1 MAQMTTA
8 QTSVTG
14 SQDRV
19 VPITF
24 SIPASQ
30 ASGYL
35 TNGTLYPFGFNN
47 PTTATTF
54 QVPAGSRYQ
63 LVDIYVSGTPS
74 VDGQLVVQLNGITQ
88 GENLILSTVNAQV
101 SGRVK
106 ITQGLVLDP
115 TVTLSVQLQ
124 TNAANSATTAVTDTC
139 YFHFIQVPA

>member
-1 MAQMTTA
+1 
-8 QTSVTG
+8 
-14 SQDRV
+14 
-19 VPITF
+19 
-24 SIPASQ
+24 
-30 ASGYL
+30 L